1 MPTKE
6 APLPAGNCLWARAH
20 PTEGARLSDIYGSQR
35 YHRPDRRLPTPQLWY
50 HAYQSGVE
58 YSLKNRADEA
68 GRVLFLVGAAI
79 MASVAVYAV
88 WRPRS
93 VFDNVRIEHHEL
105 PIDDLGR

>member
-1 MPTKE
+1 
-6 APLPAGNCLWARAH
+6 
-20 PTEGARLSDIYGSQR
+20 
-35 YHRPDRRLPTPQLWY
+35 
-50 HAYQSGVE
+50 
-58 YSLKNRADEA
+58 LKNHADEA

>member
-20 PTEGARLSDIYGSQR
+20 RPRRWSVRHLRQSEVPPARL
-35 YHRPDRRLPTPQLWY
+35 WY
-50 HAYQSGVE
+50 QPYQSGVE
-58 YSLKNRADEA
+58 HSLKNHADEA

>member
-20 PTEGARLSDIYGSQR
+20 PTEGAR

-50 HAYQSGVE
+50 QPYQSGVE

-68 GRVLFLVGAAI
+68 GRVLFLVGTAI

>member
-1 MPTKE
+1 M
-6 APLPAGNCLWARAH
+6 ACRHRNCGINHTNRVLSI
-20 PTEGARLSDIYGSQR
+20 RLKS
-35 YHRPDRRLPTPQLWY
+35 H
-50 HAYQSGVE
+50 
-58 YSLKNRADEA
+58 ADEA
-68 GRVLFLVGAAI
+68 ARVLFLVGAAI

>member
-1 MPTKE
+1 M
-6 APLPAGNCLWARAH
+6 
-20 PTEGARLSDIYGSQR
+20 
-35 YHRPDRRLPTPQLWY
+35 
-50 HAYQSGVE
+50 
-58 YSLKNRADEA
+58 KNHADEA

-105 PIDDLGR
+105 PIDDLAR

>member
-1 MPTKE
+1 MTD
-6 APLPAGNCLWARAH
+6 G
-20 PTEGARLSDIYGSQR
+20 
-35 YHRPDRRLPTPQLWY
+35 LPTPQLWY
-50 HAYQSGVE
+50 HPYQSGVE

-93 VFDNVRIEHHEL
+93 VFENVRIEHHEL
-105 PIDDLGR
+105 PIDDLASWLARVKTFTAVLPAPGPPPSRARCP